1 MVAKLF
7 RPLRK
12 FGYPMPFNSSVSGID
27 NAIRRKSE
35 SVVTQLLL
43 LGDLLTLNMN
53 TPAKPYRVYR
63 MTRCAFPNQPIVPA
77 MIEP

>member
-1 MVAKLF
+1 
-7 RPLRK
+7 
-12 FGYPMPFNSSVSGID
+12 
-27 NAIRRKSE
+27 
-35 SVVTQLLL
+35 

-63 MTRCAFPNQPIVPA
+63 MTRCVFPNQPIVPA